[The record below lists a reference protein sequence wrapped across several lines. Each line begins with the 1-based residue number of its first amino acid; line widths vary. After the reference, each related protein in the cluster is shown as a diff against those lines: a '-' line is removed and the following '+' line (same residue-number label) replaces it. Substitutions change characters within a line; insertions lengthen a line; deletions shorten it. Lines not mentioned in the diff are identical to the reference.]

1 MAVDFAGPVYYS
13 PKGKAKLALY
23 ACSLTSEVHLDPSQF
38 ASDSRV
44 HSKLEALYSSRRKT
58 RGNIFKASE
67 K

>member
-1 MAVDFAGPVYYS
+1 MAVDFAGPIYYS

-23 ACSLTSEVHLDPSQF
+23 AWSLTREVHLDPSKV
-38 ASDSRV
+38 AGDSRV
-44 HSKLEALYSSRRKT
+44 HSKFEALYSSKKKA